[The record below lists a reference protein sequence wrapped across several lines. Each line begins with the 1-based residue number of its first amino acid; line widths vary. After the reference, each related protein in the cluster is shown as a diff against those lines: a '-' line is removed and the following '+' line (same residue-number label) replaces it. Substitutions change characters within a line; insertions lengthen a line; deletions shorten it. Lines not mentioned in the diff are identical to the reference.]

1 MPRNGAGVYSL
12 PPGTAATSGELA
24 TAEQFNARFDDV
36 ATDLNFLSTQINVA
50 LPIGGII
57 MWSGA
62 VSAIPPGWALC
73 DGTNGTP
80 NLRDRFVVGAGS
92 TYNVGA
98 TGGASTVALTAGQ
111 LPGHTHAAGGLTAA
125 SGGAHTHTV
134 SGSAATGGAAFSI
147 NSRRQDGT
155 NSIFTSPS
163 GISLNEFGGGGS
175 FTRVGSGGG
184 TSSTDQLSYSGQ
196 HTHSVTGNAD
206 AAGAHTHTVT
216 GSTASTGA
224 GEAHENLP
232 PYYALAFIMRVA

>member
-1 MPRNGAGVYSL
+1 MPRSGLNVYSL
-12 PPGTAATSGELA
+12 PPGTAAASGELA
-24 TAEQFNARFDDV
+24 TAEQFNTRFDDV
-36 ATDLNFLSTQINVA
+36 AADLNFLSTQISVA

-62 VSAIPPGWALC
+62 VSAIPVGWALC

-92 TYNVGA
+92 TYSVGA

-111 LPGHTHAAGGLTAA
+111 LPVHTHAAGTLAAA

-134 SGSAATGGAAFSI
+134 SGSTAAGGAAFSF

-155 NSIFTSPS
+155 NSLFSGAS
-163 GISLNEFGGGGS
+163 GIALSEFGGGGS
-175 FTRVGSGGG
+175 FTRVGNGGG
-184 TSSTDQLSYSGQ
+184 TSAADNLSYSGS
-196 HTHSVTGNAD
+196 HTHFLSGNTD

-216 GSTASTGA
+216 GATASTGA

-232 PYYALAFIMRVA
+232 PYYALAFIMRVS